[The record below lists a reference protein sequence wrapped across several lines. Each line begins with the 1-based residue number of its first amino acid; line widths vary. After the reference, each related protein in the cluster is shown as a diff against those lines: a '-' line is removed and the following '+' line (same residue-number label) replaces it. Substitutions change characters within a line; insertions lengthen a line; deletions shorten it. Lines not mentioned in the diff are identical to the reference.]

1 MYRCLNTLST
11 GVSDMVEIIE
21 DVNLD
26 ELYQGSA
33 YTITGAGGELKEWF
47 DGYQDILNEK
57 QIGNISKWYVFSG
70 KDLNRKYNLTG
81 DNRYQSN
88 ITFIAFPLTGLDIGK
103 LAMLKL
109 QMGDRWF
116 DDIVD
121 NDLSREEEN

>member
-1 MYRCLNTLST
+1 
-11 GVSDMVEIIE
+11 MVEIIE